1 MNQNKQAEEKG
12 GRTAGH
18 RLTYIHEI
26 VAEEPF
32 SAAAE
37 PIVWLTC
44 SH

>member
-18 RLTYIHEI
+18 CLTYIHE
-26 VAEEPF
+26 EGTL
-32 SAAAE
+32 SAAE
-37 PIVWLTC
+37 PTVWLTC